1 MRACGRAGVRMMLR
15 GKVDELVYQFVAWI
29 VGIGRAGIAGVEREV
44 SRGWVGVHNC
54 VGVAGY

>member
-1 MRACGRAGVRMMLR
+1 MMLR